1 MHNARINWSACENN
15 FAVIIE
21 IYSKSFSFLTTT
33 AEKRVIWGPEQRL

>member
-1 MHNARINWSACENN
+1 MYNAKTNWSASENN

-33 AEKRVIWGPEQRL
+33 AEKRVIWGPELKL